1 MSSANNPSELQGKKI
16 FFLHP
21 SAVVQNEV
29 AAELIQQE
37 YEVYIVRDHA
47 ALRRVLKRYPDS
59 IVFADID
66 ERMSGQDWEAWI
78 RGVMGENPGIGVG
91 ILSVNDDESLQ
102 RKYINM
108 VRVRCGFTVLRAD
121 LKASI
126 NQILGILRAVDA
138 RGRRKYIRATS
149 ENEALTT
156 INLPLNGTFV
166 NGVIKDISV
175 VGLSCAFTDDPGL
188 AKNVLFKD
196 IQVKLQSMLLKV
208 EGIVFG
214 SRMDGL
220 TKIYVIL
227 FTNRIDPEA
236 QAKIRKYIQTNMQAK
251 MDAELKRLSGS

>member
-1 MSSANNPSELQGKKI
+1 MVTDSSPNLLGKKL

-29 AAELIQQE
+29 ATELVQQE
-37 YEVYIVRDHA
+37 YEVYIVRDHT

-66 ERMSGQDWEAWI
+66 ERMSERDWEAWI
-78 RGVMGENPGIGVG
+78 RGTMDEIPGVGIG
-91 ILSVNDDESLQ
+91 ILSVNNNEDLQ

-108 VRVRCGFTVLRAD
+108 VRVSCGFTVLCSD
-121 LKASI
+121 LTASI
-126 NQILGILRAVDA
+126 RQMLAILKAVDA
-138 RGRRKYIRATS
+138 KGRRKYIRASS

-166 NGVIKDISV
+166 NGVIKDISAA
-175 VGLSCAFTDDPGL
+175 GLSCAFAEDPDL
-188 AKNVLFKD
+188 ARNALFKD
-196 IQVKLQSMLLKV
+196 IQVKLQSTLLKV

-236 QAKIRKYIQTNMQAK
+236 QIKIRKYIQTTMQSK
-251 MDAELKRLSGS
+251 MDAEMK

>member
-1 MSSANNPSELQGKKI
+1 MSNTDGSSELLGKKI

-29 AAELIQQE
+29 MAELVQQE
-37 YEVYIVRDHA
+37 YEIYIVRNHA
-47 ALRRVLKRYPDS
+47 ALRKTLKRYPDS

-66 ERMSGQDWEAWI
+66 EGMSEKDWETWI
-78 RGVMGENPGIGVG
+78 RGTMEEVPGAGVG
-91 ILSVNDDESLQ
+91 ILSVNDDETLR
-102 RKYINM
+102 RKYINV
-108 VRVRCGFTVLRAD
+108 VRIQCGYTVLRAD
-121 LKASI
+121 LNASI
-126 NQILGILRAVDA
+126 KQVLAILKAVNA

-149 ENEALTT
+149 ENETLTT

-175 VGLSCAFTDDPGL
+175 VGLSCAFAEDPEL
-188 AKNVLFKD
+188 ARNVLFKD
-196 IQVKLQSMLLKV
+196 IQVKLHSTLLKV

-227 FTNRIDPEA
+227 FTNRIDPEV
-236 QAKIRKYIQTNMQAK
+236 QIRIRKYIQANMQAK
-251 MDAELKRLSGS
+251 MDAEIK